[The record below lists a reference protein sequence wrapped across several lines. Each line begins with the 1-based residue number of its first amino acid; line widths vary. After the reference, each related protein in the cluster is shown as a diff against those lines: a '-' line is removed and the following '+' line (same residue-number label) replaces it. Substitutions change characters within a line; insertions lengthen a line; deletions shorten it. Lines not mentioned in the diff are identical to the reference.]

1 MNLNELPQRVRCKV
15 RPNSFDYA
23 FSLIEF
29 RVPYKSSAYKI
40 IVDDVTNSI
49 FKAGD
54 VSDFVG
60 KSMKILEKNLYAEAN

>member
-1 MNLNELPQRVRCKV
+1 MNLNELPQIVRCKL
-15 RPNSFDYA
+15 RPNGFDYA
-23 FSLIEF
+23 ISLIEF
-29 RVPYKSSAYKI
+29 RDPKSSAYKI

-60 KSMKILEKNLYAEAN
+60 KAMKILEKNLHAEAN

>member
-1 MNLNELPQRVRCKV
+1 MSYLRECVVNCDLIALITR
-15 RPNSFDYA
+15 

-60 KSMKILEKNLYAEAN
+60 KAMKNSGKESICRS